1 MEGCPPLEF
10 PIQQFSYTARKNA
23 TDSALIIDAMDLL
36 RRREPGRLL
45 PGLKRQRLHPP
56 RLTDPESGLI
66 VYWFREEKTPKA
78 FVDACDKFI
87 YTGILPPADSAG
99 AATPVSRDDSLFRDV
114 KKRPE
119 VPETAEDQCRGL
131 VRRTGLGRARA
142 GRAEHPEEEP
152 GI

>member
-23 TDSALIIDAMDLL
+23 TDSALRIDAIDLL
-36 RRREPGRLL
+36 RCGEPGRLL

-87 YTGILPPADSAG
+87 YTEILRSADSAG
-99 AATPVSRDDSLFRDV
+99 AATPCFPGRFSFQGC
-114 KKRPE
+114 KKATRSS
-119 VPETAEDQCRGL
+119 
-131 VRRTGLGRARA
+131 
-142 GRAEHPEEEP
+142 
-152 GI
+152 